1 MSKTLIKPVENGDFG
16 EAQSSQCEL
25 RPTLA
30 QPGWRWRNNPP
41 LLVLDGWL
49 AGKVSKSASSD
60 LRGGVFPII
69 VFPMANYRFPPLH
82 MFPY

>member
-41 LLVLDGWL
+41 LLVLDGRL

-60 LRGGVFPII
+60 LRGGGII
-69 VFPMANYRFPPLH
+69 SNFSDPNQRIVVT
-82 MFPY
+82 